1 MSTDS
6 PQHVANRSP
15 QAEPVGAP
23 DSSHEE
29 STSPAVAGIR
39 RFNRVDLDI
48 DVILQDD
55 EGWEYPVE
63 AVDIS
68 PTGVYVASDFL
79 FDEGTEHDIMFR
91 APSGE
96 VLFRL
101 AGRVV
106 RVVEGADEGRAS
118 DETAHDNPPGM
129 AYEFH
134 RASAETRRRLKSALG
149 LKHDSA
155 QRVRSR

>member
-1 MSTDS
+1 MSTDT
-6 PQHVANRSP
+6 PQYIANRSP
-15 QAEPVGAP
+15 QAESVDTP
-23 DSSHEE
+23 DNRHGE
-29 STSPAVAGIR
+29 SKTPAVAGIR

-48 DVILQDD
+48 EVILQDD

-96 VLFRL
+96 ILFRL

-106 RVVEGADEGRAS
+106 RVVEGPDEQRAS
-118 DETAHDNPPGM
+118 DEKAHDNPPGM

-134 RASAETRRRLKSALG
+134 RASEETRRRLKAALG
-149 LKHDSA
+149 LENDA
-155 QRVRSR
+155 ARRARSR

>member
-6 PQHVANRSP
+6 PEHVANRSP
-15 QAEPVGAP
+15 RAEAIGES
-23 DSSHEE
+23 DSRQNNSR
-29 STSPAVAGIR
+29 TPAVAGIR

-48 DVILQDD
+48 EVILQDD

-68 PTGVYVASDFL
+68 PTGVYIASDFL

-91 APSGE
+91 APNGE
-96 VLFRL
+96 ILFRL

-106 RVVEGADEGRAS
+106 RVVEGAKDEGA
-118 DETAHDNPPGM
+118 ETANDNPPGM

-134 RASAETRRRLKSALG
+134 RASAEARRRLEAALG
-149 LKHDSA
+149 LEHDVA
-155 QRVRSR
+155 RRVRSG